1 MQLAPKPVQKN
12 VDFSAVVS
20 QALGQSQRQHSVNRI
35 PEVPEPRNASPPK
48 EARKGSRLPIC
59 FVVVLV
65 VKIWAGT
72 GFVLAADLPM
82 SDDEDEGEATNP
94 NPSAVKSG
102 RPSL

>member
-35 PEVPEPRNASPPK
+35 PEVPEPRNALGG
-48 EARKGSRLPIC
+48 RKGSRLPIC

-82 SDDEDEGEATNP
+82 SDDEDEEEDEATNP